1 VTSQGRAQERRR
13 LATKTKATLREL
25 RIELAMLNH
34 RISGLTALRDVDL
47 DCLDVLVRDGSMTPT
62 ELARR
67 TGVHAATLT
76 GVLNRLESAG
86 WLLRERAEHDRRSV
100 ELRPVP
106 ERVREIFG
114 HYAGMNAALD
124 GILDAYSADELG
136 VILDFLER
144 SAEAGRRET
153 EALS

>member
-1 VTSQGRAQERRR
+1 
-13 LATKTKATLREL
+13 
-25 RIELAMLNH
+25 
-34 RISGLTALRDVDL
+34 VDL
-47 DCLDVLVRDGSMTPT
+47 DCLDVLVRAGAMTPT

-86 WLLRERAEHDRRSV
+86 WLVRERAEHDRRSV

-124 GILDAYSADELG
+124 GILDAYSADELA